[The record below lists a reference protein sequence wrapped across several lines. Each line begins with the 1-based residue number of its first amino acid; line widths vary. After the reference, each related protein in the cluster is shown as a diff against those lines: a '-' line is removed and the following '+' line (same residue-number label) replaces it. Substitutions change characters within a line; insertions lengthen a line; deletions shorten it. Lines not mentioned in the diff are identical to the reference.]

1 MNKLTQEEKMDLIRI
16 INSDRISLMRATFE
30 DRDVAI
36 IVDMEDGDDHRIVAT
51 PLAMLLDDNLFN
63 RISPPENPIDA
74 QQTEQVVEH

>member
-51 PLAMLLDDNLFN
+51 PLAMLLDDDLFN
-63 RISPPENPIDA
+63 RISPPENPLDA